1 MKKISLFLVCAIG
14 LLQGCISTKEVTRD
28 MDVVTGPNYQ
38 PVVQK
43 YSTYVPSKVLLLPTT
58 GDVSDDYTTKF
69 TEHFQSYV
77 SQFPNTK
84 IVPWSATA
92 QESSMRELRLSKTD
106 VMKRAQSLGCDAIL
120 YISLSD
126 ERFNPPWNLRVK
138 LVLEQAATGETLLAT
153 VGEYDAGNR
162 VVSNSARRFYQ
173 GQMTRGIDP
182 DRSKS
187 VLANTSD
194 FIKFTAYD
202 ASFTFHRAL
211 GNIITKEDQE
221 RLDEQRKQAEKEAK
235 QQAAKNQ

>member
-1 MKKISLFLVCAIG
+1 MKKISLFLLCAIG

-43 YSTYVPSKVLLLPTT
+43 YSTFVPEKVLLLPTT

-69 TEHFQSYV
+69 TDFFQNYV

-84 IVPWSATA
+84 IIPWSSTP
-92 QESSMRELRLSKTD
+92 QETSMRELRLSKTD
-106 VMKRAQSLGCDAIL
+106 VMKRAQSLGCDAIM
-120 YISLSD
+120 YVSLND

-138 LVLEQAATGETLLAT
+138 IVLEQASTGETILET
-153 VGEYDAGNR
+153 TGEYDAGNR

-187 VLANTSD
+187 VLANTTD
-194 FIKFTAYD
+194 FIRFAAYD
-202 ASFTFHRAL
+202 ASFNVHRAL
-211 GNIITKEDQE
+211 GNIITKEDQKKM
-221 RLDEQRKQAEKEAK
+221 DEQRKLAEKEAK
-235 QQAAKNQ
+235 EQAAKNQ